1 MANKKQRIAMMCA
14 LLAKNPNK
22 LYSLNYFQELFGAAK
37 SSLSEDASV
46 IRQAFFEAGI
56 GHVETVTGAR
66 GGIRYVPKMPENAC
80 MLLKQDLIDKM
91 TDTSRILPGGY
102 MYLVDLFCTPYYVD
116 GMAQIIAEW
125 FMDKKAD
132 FIVTVET
139 KGVPLAMSVA
149 RVLNLPLA
157 IARRESKLTD
167 GSVVSINYLSGSS
180 RRLQTMSLSKRLI
193 REGGRALVIDDFIG
207 GGGTIKAIS
216 DMLSEFHISVV
227 GTGAAIV
234 NKYPQKKR
242 INEYRSIFVLEE
254 LSETKIEFS
263 TF

>member
-1 MANKKQRIAMMCA
+1 MGNKKQRIAMMCA

-22 LYSLNYFQELFGAAK
+22 LYSLNYFQEMFGAAK

-46 IRQAFFEAGI
+46 VKQAFCDAGI
-56 GHVETVTGAR
+56 GRVETVAGAR
-66 GGIRYVPKMPENAC
+66 GGIRYVPHMPAQAQERFKQELARKMS
-80 MLLKQDLIDKM
+80 
-91 TDTSRILPGGY
+91 DTSRILPGGY
-102 MYLVDLFCTPYYVD
+102 MFLVDLFCTPYYVD

-149 RVLNLPLA
+149 RILNLPLA

-193 REGGRALVIDDFIG
+193 REGGRALVIADFIG
-207 GGGTIKAIS
+207 GGGTLKAIS
-216 DMLSEFHISVV
+216 DMLGEFHISVV

-234 NKYPQKKR
+234 NRYPQKKR
-242 INEYRSIFVLEE
+242 ISNYKTIFVLEE

-263 TF
+263 T